1 VGLLAGLALVLGLVA
16 LLTRLLKGIQ
26 ASGRLRPAAALEVVA
41 RTGLAPRQGVAV
53 VRVDDRRV
61 LVGYGE
67 GGVRLLAELRGGE
80 VLEARN
86 GREDTAP
93 DAWLKSASGT
103 RRGPGLLLA
112 LAFGLAAA
120 GGALV
125 PSTAA
130 AHDMVGLVSL
140 VAPGVA
146 APEPAGAPGSAL
158 VAVPGGPALEPA
170 QTPVP
175 SPAQTPAAG
184 PQLPAPVSG
193 DAAGLLQ
200 AHLPQ
205 LGFQVGTEDGEGMK
219 LSGPVGVV
227 VFLGFL
233 TLLPTL
239 LLLMT
244 SFTRI
249 LVVLHFL
256 KQAIGTQTAPPAHL
270 LAALALLLT
279 GFVMAPTLSEA
290 NRVAID
296 PWVRGDIDE
305 ATMLRTAAGPFRDFM
320 LRSVREQDLAA
331 FVEMS
336 SMEAAPASPADVPL
350 VVLASAFVISELR
363 AAFQMGF
370 ALFLPFVVIDLVVA
384 SVLMSMGMFMLPPV
398 MVSLPFKLLLFVM
411 VDGWAL
417 VVGSLVRSFA

>member
-1 VGLLAGLALVLGLVA
+1 
-16 LLTRLLKGIQ
+16 
-26 ASGRLRPAAALEVVA
+26 
-41 RTGLAPRQGVAV
+41 
-53 VRVDDRRV
+53 
-61 LVGYGE
+61 
-67 GGVRLLAELRGGE
+67 
-80 VLEARN
+80 
-86 GREDTAP
+86 
-93 DAWLKSASGT
+93 
-103 RRGPGLLLA
+103 
-112 LAFGLAAA
+112 
-120 GGALV
+120 
-125 PSTAA
+125 
-130 AHDMVGLVSL
+130 
-140 VAPGVA
+140 
-146 APEPAGAPGSAL
+146 
-158 VAVPGGPALEPA
+158 
-170 QTPVP
+170 
-175 SPAQTPAAG
+175 
-184 PQLPAPVSG
+184 
-193 DAAGLLQ
+193 
-200 AHLPQ
+200 
-205 LGFQVGTEDGEGMK
+205 
-219 LSGPVGVV
+219 
-227 VFLGFL
+227 
-233 TLLPTL
+233 
-239 LLLMT
+239 
-244 SFTRI
+244 
-249 LVVLHFL
+249 VVLHFL